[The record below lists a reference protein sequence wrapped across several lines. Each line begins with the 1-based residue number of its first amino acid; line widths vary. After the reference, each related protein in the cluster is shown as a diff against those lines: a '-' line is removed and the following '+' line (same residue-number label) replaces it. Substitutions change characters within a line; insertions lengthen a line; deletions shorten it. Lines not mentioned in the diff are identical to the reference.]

1 MIASRVDY
9 STWVLRHPHVFL
21 RHLALALLK
30 PSEIAQRESAML
42 TCILPMNALQ
52 SVCVRARVPNGDKFL
67 QISVAHARMHTGQ
80 RGLSYALDSQHD

>member
-9 STWVLRHPHVFL
+9 STWVLRYPHVLL
-21 RHLALALLK
+21 RDLALALLK

-42 TCILPMNALQ
+42 TCILPMDALQ
-52 SVCVRARVPNGDKFL
+52 SVCVPNGDKFL